1 MRIPFSQRYG
11 YIKPE
16 VVLIR
21 EDLSGAVLNAVMNC
35 FIEFYNRRGFPI
47 NLRGAVNSIFHK
59 EYLNLRYTQDG
70 PSVEDFIDDESIP
83 WYCRLDV
90 IEWNIAVCRELTE
103 KENNPLSREKLNDTI
118 DDFVNS
124 LNSEFERLNYGYRII
139 SDCFVETTSVSELST
154 ITKAIGKSDHNV
166 VTHLQECLK
175 LLSPAN
181 QELSTRNAIKEA
193 ISAVEVI
200 ARRVTDTNTL
210 DDAFKKLKKV
220 HPMIKLSMEKLY
232 HYTNQKD
239 TGIRH
244 GWMNQ
249 EEEPTVDEAIFILV
263 TSCSF
268 INYINKVYCNLE
280 HK

>member
-11 YIKPE
+11 YTKPE

-21 EDLSGAVLNAVMNC
+21 EDLSGAVLNAVLNC
-35 FIEFYNRRGFPI
+35 YTDFYNKRCFPF
-47 NLRGAVNSIFHK
+47 NLYTGVNHLFHK
-59 EYLNLRYTQDG
+59 EYINLRYDEEG
-70 PSVEDFIDDESIP
+70 PTIEDYIEDITIP
-83 WYCRLDV
+83 WYSRLDV
-90 IEWNIAVCRELTE
+90 IEWHIAMCRELSS
-103 KENNPLSREKLNDTI
+103 KETDKLRLEKLIDTI
-118 DDFVNS
+118 NDFVKS
-124 LNSEFERLNYGYRII
+124 LNNEFERLNYGYRII
-139 SDCFVETTSVSELST
+139 SDCFVETTSESELSA
-154 ITKAIGKSDHNV
+154 ITEAISKSDHNV

-175 LLSPAN
+175 LLSPSN
-181 QELSTRNAIKEA
+181 QELSTRNSIKEA

-268 INYINKVYCNLE
+268 INYLNKLYS
-280 HK
+280 